1 MLTSTQLQAVATLAA
16 RRAGEH
22 VLANLNRRADANS
35 VQRSDIKH
43 KLDVEAQE
51 VATAVIHAAFP
62 DHVIFGEESETPCP
76 PETGYVWI
84 IDPIDGTVNFFH
96 GSHWWCCSV
105 AVRYNGKSLAA
116 AVFIPQ
122 LNQMFEATHDGQAT
136 CNGTPIHV
144 SDQERPELAL
154 MATGMGK
161 WQNKETPLKIFQAI
175 TELVQR
181 PRMMGAAAADICMV
195 AAGRVDAFFESGIY
209 LWDIA
214 AAGLIVERAG
224 GTCEILAQYPNGR
237 LAFLATNSRLHTPCK
252 AVIAP
257 LVLEHCQTKNEIS

>member
-22 VLANLNRRADANS
+22 VLENLHCRADANS
-35 VQRSDIKH
+35 VLRIDIKH

-51 VATAVIHAAFP
+51 VATAIISNAFP

-76 PETGYVWI
+76 PEKGYVWI

-105 AVRYNGKSLAA
+105 AVRYDGKPLAG

-122 LNQMFEATHDGQAT
+122 LGEMFEATHDGLAF
-136 CNGTPIHV
+136 CNGVPLHV
-144 SDQERPELAL
+144 SEQETPELAL

-161 WQNKETPLKIFQAI
+161 WRNKETSLKIFQAI

-195 AAGRVDAFFESGIY
+195 AAGRIDAYFESGIY
-209 LWDIA
+209 LWDMA
-214 AAGLIVERAG
+214 AAGLILERAG
-224 GTCEILAQYPNGR
+224 GVCEVLARYPNGR
-237 LAFLATNSRLHTPCK
+237 LAILATNGKLHNPCK
-252 AVIAP
+252 KVLAP
-257 LVLEHCQTKNEIS
+257 LVVEQKNEIS